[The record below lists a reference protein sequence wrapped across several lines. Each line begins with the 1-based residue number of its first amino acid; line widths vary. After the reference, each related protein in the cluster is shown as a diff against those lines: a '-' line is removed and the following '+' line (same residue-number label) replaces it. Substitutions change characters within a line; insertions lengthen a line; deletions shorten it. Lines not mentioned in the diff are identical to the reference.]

1 MKKCTLF
8 FIATV
13 SVLLSYAQSKEEPY
27 QTRSLAT
34 ESIKNVKVETS
45 GGSISVT
52 GGNNSEARIEVYV
65 RANNRRDTELTKEEI
80 AKRLNEDYDLN
91 ISVSNNK
98 VTAIA
103 KPKQGNMDWK
113 RALNISFKVFT
124 ATEVSTDLSTSGGS
138 IHLEGVTGSQDFT
151 TSGGS
156 LHIDNVGGELTG
168 RTSGG
173 SIHVENSK
181 DNIDLTTSGG
191 SINAN
196 NCSGNLKLVT
206 SGGSLHL
213 QNLQGEVKA
222 STSGGSVIGNT
233 IQGELSAHTSGGN
246 VRLEDLSCSLE
257 ASTSGGHIDV
267 AIKEFGKYV
276 TITNSGG
283 NINLQMPNN
292 KGVNLKLRGD
302 KINTTTLTNFSGSV
316 EDDEID
322 GKLNGGGIPVT
333 VRAGSGRIKLA
344 MK

>member
-1 MKKCTLF
+1 MKKCTLL
-8 FIATV
+8 FIAIV

-27 QTRSLAT
+27 QTKSLAT

-65 RANNRRDTELTKEEI
+65 RANNRREVDLTKEEI
-80 AKRLNEDYDLN
+80 AKRLSEDYDLN

-98 VTAIA
+98 VTATA
-103 KPKQGNMDWK
+103 KPRQRNMDWK
-113 RALNISFKVFT
+113 RALSISFKVFT
-124 ATEVSTDLSTSGGS
+124 GQAVSTDLETSGGS
-138 IHLEGVTGSQDFT
+138 IHLKGVTGSQDFT

-156 LHIDNVGGELTG
+156 LHIDDVGGEITG

-173 SIHVENSK
+173 SIHLENSK

-196 NCSGNLKLVT
+196 HCSGNLKLTT

-213 QNLQGEVKA
+213 QNLRGDIKA

-292 KGVNLKLRGD
+292 KGINLKLRGD

-322 GKLNGGGIPVT
+322 GKMNGGGIPVT

-344 MK
+344 MR